1 MNPELPALP
10 PDFPEQAA
18 VGAFRA
24 APLRAAEAAGKASE
38 IGFKVR
44 RIDLR
49 GSRSKAETL
58 ARIAAS
64 LDFPEWFGH
73 NWDALADCLGDLPW
87 LPPGARCL
95 LVFEGCSGHAEAW
108 PVLIEILQ
116 QSCTDW
122 AEREV
127 LLSCILAFDGDEQ

>member
-1 MNPELPALP
+1 M
-10 PDFPEQAA
+10 
-18 VGAFRA
+18 R
-24 APLRAAEAAGKASE
+24 
-38 IGFKVR
+38 IGYDVR
-44 RIDLR
+44 RVDLHD
-49 GSRSKAETL
+49 SRNKADTL
-58 ARIAAS
+58 ARIAAA

-87 LPPGARCL
+87 LTPGARCL
-95 LVFEGCSGHAEAW
+95 LVFEGCKGHAEAW

-127 LLSCILAFDGDEQ
+127 LLSCVLAFDGDEQ